1 MQAQALL
8 STLGEQGITVRHD
21 GDQLAV
27 GPKSRLTPE
36 LREELLSH
44 KPELLT
50 LLRSDWPE
58 ECLDTER
65 RFRTPGA
72 LLFPL
77 IGGEVKTALGPGK
90 LLQVLNGTAAVLY
103 GDRVHYL
110 KWKQVRPLHM
120 ERK

>member
-8 STLGEQGITVRHD
+8 STLGEKGITVRHD

-36 LREELLSH
+36 LREELRDH
-44 KPELLT
+44 KLELLT
-50 LLRSDWPE
+50 LLRSEWPE

-72 LLFPL
+72 LLFSL

-90 LLQVLNGTAAVLY
+90 LLQVLNGTVT
-103 GDRVHYL
+103 
-110 KWKQVRPLHM
+110 
-120 ERK
+120 